1 MYGEDRTLNEN
12 NTLNTEAIHNPGTDA
27 PPRDYKNC
35 PSFPR
40 VQLPCP
46 LSSSPHSL
54 FIDYPITAFSKWVSL
69 RRLSQPV
76 TVSTSPRRMKLS
88 PCTIGDICTT
98 LASLITRENSMLDFN
113 FEGTITNQRNR
124 FDNSYDR
131 GQPLKVAIGTG
142 RVIKGLCAVPL
153 WILYSH

>member
-1 MYGEDRTLNEN
+1 
-12 NTLNTEAIHNPGTDA
+12 
-27 PPRDYKNC
+27 
-35 PSFPR
+35 
-40 VQLPCP
+40 
-46 LSSSPHSL
+46 
-54 FIDYPITAFSKWVSL
+54 
-69 RRLSQPV
+69 
-76 TVSTSPRRMKLS
+76 
-88 PCTIGDICTT
+88 
-98 LASLITRENSMLDFN
+98 MLDFN